1 MASSSGIGPLSAIGP
16 KRTFER
22 THSASLSALNR
33 TCRCALHM
41 SAFDPKRTLVTYIGV
56 DRAER
61 SWTSVQLA
69 SLPRMGNDYEIS
81 ADPKGKAIGP
91 PGGVIY
97 GKRTEAVLK
106 SSQRS

>member
-1 MASSSGIGPLSAIGP
+1 MASSSGIGPLSAIG
-16 KRTFER
+16 
-22 THSASLSALNR
+22 
-33 TCRCALHM
+33 
-41 SAFDPKRTLVTYIGV
+41 PKRTLVTYIGV

-106 SSQRS
+106 SSQRSILGNPFDSRVGNSFGGRTSD